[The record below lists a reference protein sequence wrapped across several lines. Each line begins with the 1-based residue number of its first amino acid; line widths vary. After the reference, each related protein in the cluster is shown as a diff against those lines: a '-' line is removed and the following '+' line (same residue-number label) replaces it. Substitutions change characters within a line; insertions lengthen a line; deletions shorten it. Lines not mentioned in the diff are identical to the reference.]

1 MFELEDNDLN
11 RFAKIKVIGVGG
23 GGNNAVNRMISLGL
37 EGVEF
42 IAINTDAQAL
52 MTALAPKRMQIG
64 MKLTRGLGAGARP
77 EIGQKAAEESRD
89 DILKALENSDMVLG
103 GGTGTGAA
111 PIVAECAREIG
122 ALTVG
127 VVTRPFTFEG
137 PKRKKNADIGI
148 ENLKRK
154 VDTIITIPNDKLLQ
168 VVDKKT
174 PMTKAFSIADDILRQ
189 GVKGI
194 SDLIAV
200 PGLVNLDFADV
211 KTVMSNA
218 GSALMGIGEASGE
231 NATVNA
237 VKLAIDSPLL
247 ETSIQGAHG
256 ILLNIMGAT
265 ENLPMYEIN
274 EASTTVQEAA
284 HPEAEI
290 LWGVSINESMGDT
303 VSVTIIA
310 TRFDGE
316 KNEAAE
322 QFIPRME
329 MPPQPQRQIG
339 TPQPN
344 YPDNNNFPGN
354 NGYPG
359 NNNFSGGFQPP
370 FGQFQPNNFPTPNQN
385 QYRQPQP
392 NFQQPMQQNQ
402 PNQNQQPQQPQPQQN
417 QSNQNQQSQQQNR
430 NQNSGIGL
438 DLPPWMRTK

>member
-1 MFELEDNDLN
+1 MFELDENGLDK
-11 RFAKIKVIGVGG
+11 FAKIKVIGVGG

-42 IAINTDAQAL
+42 IAVNTDSQAL
-52 MTALAPKRMQIG
+52 MAALAPKRMQIG

-77 EIGQKAAEESRD
+77 EIGEQAAIESRD
-89 DILKALENSDMVLG
+89 EILKALDKSDMVFITAGMG

-111 PIVAECAREIG
+111 PIVAECAKELG

-127 VVTRPFTFEG
+127 VVTRPFNFEG
-137 PKRKKNADIGI
+137 PKRKRNADYGI
-148 ENLKRK
+148 ENLKKK
-154 VDTIITIPNDKLLQ
+154 VDTIITIPNDRLMQ
-168 VVDKKT
+168 VIDKKT

-211 KTVMSNA
+211 QTVMSNA

-231 NATVNA
+231 NATINA
-237 VKLAIDSPLL
+237 VKIAIDSPLL

-265 ENLPMYEIN
+265 ENLRMYEIYD
-274 EASTTVQEAA
+274 ASTTVQEAA

-290 LWGVSINESMGDT
+290 LWGVSIDESMGDT

-316 KNEAAE
+316 VDTIAE
-322 QFIPRME
+322 PVSPLVNRLHQMRQGV
-329 MPPQPQRQIG
+329 PPQPMTANRRQPPI
-339 TPQPN
+339 TPISPFPN
-344 YPDNNNFPGN
+344 FG
-354 NGYPG
+354 
-359 NNNFSGGFQPP
+359 GGFNPP
-370 FGQFQPNNFPTPNQN
+370 TFNVPQNQN
-385 QYRQPQP
+385 QSQTQPPQQQPPQNSQPQ
-392 NFQQPMQQNQ
+392 N
-402 PNQNQQPQQPQPQQN
+402 PNQNQQQN
-417 QSNQNQQSQQQNR
+417 NR
-430 NQNSGIGL
+430 QNSADFGSPE
-438 DLPPWMRTK
+438 LPPWMRS

>member
-1 MFELEDNDLN
+1 MFELDENGLDK
-11 RFAKIKVIGVGG
+11 FAKIKVIGVGG

-64 MKLTRGLGAGARP
+64 AKLTRGLGAGARP
-77 EIGQKAAEESRD
+77 EVGRDAALENRD
-89 DILKALENSDMVLG
+89 DILKVLDKSDMVFITAGMG

-111 PIVAECAREIG
+111 PIVAECAREVG

-137 PKRKKNADIGI
+137 PKRKKNADLGI
-148 ENLKRK
+148 ENLKRN
-154 VDTIITIPNDKLLQ
+154 VDTIITIPNDRLLQ
-168 VVDKKT
+168 VIDKKT

-211 KTVMSNA
+211 QTVMNNS
-218 GSALMGIGEASGE
+218 GSALMGIGESSGE

-265 ENLPMYEIN
+265 ENLRMYEIN

-290 LWGVSINESMGDT
+290 LWGVSLDESMGET
-303 VSVTIIA
+303 VRVTIIA

-316 KNEAAE
+316 IGAAPVM
-322 QFIPRME
+322 Q
-329 MPPQPQRQIG
+329 QRQQQQH
-339 TPQPN
+339 TPPPN
-344 YPDNNNFPGN
+344 RRSATPI
-354 NGYPG
+354 
-359 NNNFSGGFQPP
+359 
-370 FGQFQPNNFPTPNQN
+370 NFPTFNGFNAPVFNQ
-385 QYRQPQP
+385 
-392 NFQQPMQQNQ
+392 QQNQ
-402 PNQNQQPQQPQPQQN
+402 PPQYQQQYQQPQQNNMPPQNQPQQPQQPQ
-417 QSNQNQQSQQQNR
+417 QNR
-430 NQNSGIGL
+430 KPNNDIGL
-438 DLPPWMRTK
+438 DLPPWMR